1 MGKKERKKKK
11 RTVALDP
18 KGVTCFVRLPAARF
32 AVDLQRCSAPSATRS
47 GPVCL
52 ALCHRPVR
60 GMGRAELRVPPL
72 QRGRPPGIHP
82 LQAARRLRG
91 WSCCRA
97 RHEPVGRWR
106 AASQRPLPR
115 SAVGKGSKVC
125 FWGKILRGV
134 AACCPAVLAQAAAC
148 CLNAGKNECC
158 AVRLKFSILE
168 NSLRLIYFSSLCL
181 KLYCIQ

>member
-47 GPVCL
+47 GPVCI

-72 QRGRPPGIHP
+72 QRGRPPCIHP

-106 AASQRPLPR
+106 AASQRPLAR

-125 FWGKILRGV
+125 FWGKILRASLR
-134 AACCPAVLAQAAAC
+134 AAQLSSRRLQLAVLTRGKM
-148 CLNAGKNECC
+148 NAVLLG
-158 AVRLKFSILE
+158 
-168 NSLRLIYFSSLCL
+168 
-181 KLYCIQ
+181 